1 MSLFDI
7 FYLQLYAHAKESS
20 LVDGD
25 GFDGIHKNLLAFHTD
40 LKLITSG
47 IHVGANAGNSNVN
60 VRAGQSTI
68 RELLHFVGLRK
79 RTGLQSR
86 QRAIGSGGSDPDLSA
101 AQLIQRALIFYGMLN
116 TATGFIDVGTNLC
129 QPIEAFLSY

>member
-1 MSLFDI
+1 M
-7 FYLQLYAHAKESS
+7 
-20 LVDGD
+20 VDGD
-25 GFDGIHKNLLAFHTD
+25 GFHGIHKNLLAFRTD
-40 LKLITSG
+40 HKVDYIVAG

-68 RELLHFVGLRK
+68 RELIHFDGLRK

-129 QPIEAFLSY
+129 QPIEAPLSY